1 MFEVEINN
9 YDFGIKIYL
18 NGIPEL
24 NIIPLDI
31 LNIFISILEKDIS
44 SSIDKN

>member
-1 MFEVEINN
+1 MLEIEINN
-9 YDFGIKIYL
+9 NDFGIKIYL

-24 NIIPLDI
+24 NSIPLDI
-31 LNIFISILEKDIS
+31 FNIFISILEKDIS